1 MASCCGTPN
10 SITHTP
16 SCLVGMTPIVVG
28 VPPVPPV
35 PCGFPK
41 LSETEPVSFI
51 TGLCT
56 ADGRPVS
63 LVYAPG
69 KPDNVPCPPVAG
81 LPVMPGYIGWI
92 DVSVDPSVLNT
103 GNPPVGLRTCGEHF
117 DFELAGIWC
126 VVNAAGDLV
135 APFSV
140 VWELQR
146 DESTGAIIGGQWVTP
161 PNGTPFVPSAT
172 QFVKRC
178 PTVELDQVAVPETI
192 YCANGIS
199 YVKRTTRTVDN
210 ATGLATVE
218 LVEWSSDGT
227 TWSTTKPIG
236 VKPGECPDVKYER
249 FEGCYIH
256 NGVSYYG
263 IRFAKWDTALDI
275 LVTVAITDPD
285 GTSAPTMAWPSFT
298 TDCCC

>member
-1 MASCCGTPN
+1 MAECDIPAGVTIGSAPEVPACGP
-10 SITHTP
+10 P
-16 SCLVGMTPIVVG
+16 EPIL
-28 VPPVPPV
+28 VPPCVSARLV
-35 PCGFPK
+35 
-41 LSETEPVSFI
+41 ETEPIAFI
-51 TGLCT
+51 NGLCT

-63 LVYAPG
+63 LAYAPG

-81 LPVMPGYIGWI
+81 LPAMPGYIGWI
-92 DVSVDPSVLNT
+92 DVTVSPSVVNP
-103 GNPPVGLRTCGEHF
+103 GVPPVGLRTCGEHF

-126 VVNAAGDLV
+126 VTDAAGYPI

-146 DESTGAIIGGQWVTP
+146 DENNGAIIGGQWVTP

-178 PTVELDQVAVPETI
+178 PSIELDQVAVPETI
-192 YCANGIS
+192 YCANGVS
-199 YVKRTTRTVDN
+199 WAKRTTRIVDN

-218 LVEWSSDGT
+218 LVEWSYDGI
-227 TWSTTKPIG
+227 TWSTTVPVG
-236 VKPGECPDVKYER
+236 TKPGPCSDPKFER
-249 FEGCYIH
+249 FEGCYTH
-256 NGVSYYG
+256 NGISYYG
-263 IRFAKWDTALDI
+263 IRFAQWNTALGI

-285 GTSAPTMAWPSFT
+285 GTSAPTVAWPSFT